1 MLRRAIFCRIGWM
14 KYYDGKKAGDL
25 KPVGGG
31 SWNKTH
37 PGGEIFNFREMGGL
51 YCGFCQPSRSNK
63 INLERESIPNAKR
76 TFFKKCWLS
85 SLLWTRSVADNRLWD
100 WYGNATVYRLRQKS
114 TSERSERIP
123 YFAVARVSDSVL
135 LPVEPYERD
144 LFVKAGPGGIGE
156 AKACYLYGENG
167 RPKNFAWQKQILGK
181 IQAHRSRRT

>member
-51 YCGFCQPSRSNK
+51 YFGFCQPSWSNN
-63 INLERESIPNAKR
+63 INLERIDPNCQENILQEVLVI
-76 TFFKKCWLS
+76 F
-85 SLLWTRSVADNRLWD
+85 VAVDPERGRQRVVG

-114 TSERSERIP
+114 TSERRERIP

-144 LFVKAGPGGIGE
+144 VFVKAGPGGIGE
-156 AKACYLYGENG
+156 ANACYLYGENG